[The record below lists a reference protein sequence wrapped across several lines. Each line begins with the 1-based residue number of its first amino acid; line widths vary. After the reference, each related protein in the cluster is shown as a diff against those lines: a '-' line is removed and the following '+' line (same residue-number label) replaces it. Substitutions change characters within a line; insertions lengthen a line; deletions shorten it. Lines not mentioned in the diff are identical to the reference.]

1 MYGETSNYQ
10 NGIGNRV
17 TVLEAEDEIISIF
30 CQNNGGMEFAMPIIR
45 KQFNDAGI
53 DFKNPTKDELI
64 VIVDKLVN
72 ITKELQGEAAAKEEF
87 RDYMHIINKI
97 SD

>member
-1 MYGETSNYQ
+1 MYKATSQDFNDSS
-10 NGIGNRV
+10 IKV

-30 CQNNGGMEFAMPIIR
+30 CQKNGGMEFAMPIIR
-45 KQFNDAGI
+45 KQYKDAGV

-64 VIVDKLVN
+64 KIVDKLVE
-72 ITKELQGEAAAKEEF
+72 ITKDLQGEVPAKEEF

>member
-1 MYGETSNYQ
+1 MYKATSQ
-10 NGIGNRV
+10 NFKDTSTRV

-45 KQFNDAGI
+45 KQFTDAGVN
-53 DFKNPTKDELI
+53 FKNPTKDELI
-64 VIVDKLVN
+64 IIVDKLVE
-72 ITKELQGEAAAKEEF
+72 ITKELQGEAMAKEEF

-97 SD
+97 NE